1 MKSFQS
7 RTELAVESPILIRN
21 RFNQRRNGSVLLVV
35 IGMLGILLLAG
46 IAFYTFASQ
55 ENSSADFYSDA
66 AKVPP
71 APKMIADVL
80 FDYALEQLI
89 VGPDDSLT
97 QSALRGGR
105 REPVQDMA
113 TGAYYTQIPGRH
125 SLLAGVIGN
134 DGSVYNG
141 EGIKLS
147 SDAGGNPF
155 VDMDQDGTPDP
166 TLNSYLLNL
175 NFSASA
181 NAGTL
186 PNLLPYPSLDTGF
199 TSPDINS
206 PYLAY
211 SSGAIDNTTPIA
223 NEYPVL
229 MPSFHR
235 PQYLRGGVATLT
247 APGNAPR
254 LFRPHPDNL
263 CKSGTMPRFLATPT
277 VHPTLGHTIAAFP
290 MSANVNGTAISQG
303 LWDLTGA
310 PSGSPAYNWD
320 VDNDGDGIR
329 EGVWLDLDFPVS
341 ELADGRSC
349 VPMFSFT
356 VMDADGLMNLNT
368 SGNSYLWTH
377 PPSPGH
383 PSTPPTVTNY
393 VHRSNMGLSRS
404 EINPMWGLYADATVS
419 GTTYFNSNGLRDD
432 ALLQHRVFWNLATT
446 SYPSAKI
453 SSIDTANMEFLA
465 LLNGRAQ
472 FLPAPTGSYML
483 DGNRYMPMQYMPG
496 RHGEGGLLSTAI
508 APPTGTSTA
517 FVDNFIPAAGVRLDP
532 AFPAIGNP
540 GDDDADQNPISFPFM
555 GHPVDYRGFGS
566 GYEFRP
572 DPVNPSN
579 FQLTQMLL
587 GKWDFTTN
595 TFDLTNPIRW
605 PAYNSYSNVGNG
617 NRVGYTIS
625 SDSGGMDDILNP
637 STPSAT
643 PTRLINAQ
651 TSMIDEEDEGIAEP
665 NMTVQ
670 FSLNDFMYDANEM
683 FGLHGANSDF
693 NSAAT
698 GSRLRNLA
706 PFNFALNNQA
716 AAIRSQYTTL
726 SMDRFQFGTGL
737 NGNRAA
743 FEVNADADNDTFL
756 EFPPVTIDKTGTSP
770 FESLRLAVR
779 KQLTVE
785 FGADLSGSVHNN
797 SGFKL
802 NMNQIMD
809 LDLTGAAYS
818 RDLTFHPTIDPGA
831 ATLMAVPYANVAAT
845 PQTQEY
851 WARRDRQWLARD
863 IYVLLYIL
871 GGGNDAQHYQ
881 AIGSGMGADPDDNTA
896 RNIYTDAQLK
906 EMAQFAVNYVDAMDP
921 DQNITKFEYDKN
933 LGDGWQLD
941 DEAYNDEGGADR
953 GEVYGV
959 ELQALTFSE
968 SVVIKT
974 IPLPSSKGD
983 NTQVTTYDDTVG
995 RFYTAI
1001 ELRNAAPYDVDF
1013 IHKSWRIR
1021 ILDTVD
1027 PARERTLT
1035 FYDKTVPAGTQ
1046 FTIGSRSGSDN
1057 DTTGAARPSDF
1068 RVNFDFDTEG
1078 GIYKFDTIIPAQG
1091 STSGLVPAAPAPQTG
1106 ADPGWD
1112 TMSGKGDFNLD
1123 LVTDAATKFDLKAGA
1138 IASAVGEFI
1147 SDAGT
1152 TVTFVIE
1159 RRTNIA
1165 RDSSSNTIDA
1175 DNPWVEV
1182 DRMTANVQIFD
1193 LNSGALPSD
1202 LAVKLPKLT
1211 SKERPEPFE
1220 AANEGVCTRDNPA
1233 SDKQITYRPNTI
1245 GVPRNSLPAGAAA
1258 SDPFRYWQPH
1268 FDRPYTSTM
1277 DLLTLPLFQP
1287 SEVTTRL
1294 AAGVTW
1300 LPISN
1305 FAQEKFLRPIH
1316 PDNVGNAAP
1325 NADLNNHWHRLLNFL
1340 AAPNRTQTA
1349 VNLRPA
1355 SLRTPGLINLNTIR
1369 HRGVFA
1375 GLVDDFSS
1383 QFAPGA
1389 LDAANPN
1396 QLGGHFALATSPLT
1410 LDSAIDDTPDMQ
1422 KRDWYGEF
1430 LRSRD
1435 GQDPVT
1441 QLYLP
1446 GMAHSRPFRPLNFA
1460 DSGVLGQKDLTKSGV
1475 EHTILRSLHKDLITG
1490 KSSRRGLFEASRS
1503 YNDPFS
1509 DPLVDFHTRHRL
1521 LRKVANNSTTRSNVF
1536 VLWISVGMFEAIQ
1549 QPNGDVQIGG
1559 PISGDGSPDYRGFFV
1574 IDRSLPETALDQT
1587 TLKFDFR
1594 KFVSYRKTLQ

>member
-1 MKSFQS
+1 MKSLQS
-7 RTELAVESPILIRN
+7 RPEQPDTIRKHD
-21 RFNQRRNGSVLLVV
+21 RFDHGRNGSVLLVV

-105 REPVQDMA
+105 REPVQDPMS
-113 TGAYYTQIPGRH
+113 GAYFTQIPGRH

-166 TLNSYLLNL
+166 LPNPDYLNL

-186 PNLLPYPSLDTGF
+186 PNLLPYPSLDAGY

-211 SSGAIDNTTPIA
+211 SGGAIDNTTPIG
-223 NEYPVL
+223 NEYAVL

-247 APGNAPR
+247 AAGNAPR
-254 LFRPHPDNL
+254 LFRPHPDNVT
-263 CKSGTMPRFLATPT
+263 KSGTMPRFLASST
-277 VHPTLGHTIAAFP
+277 VHPSLGHTVAAFP

-303 LWDLTGA
+303 LWDLTSA
-310 PSGSPAYNWD
+310 PSGSPVYNWD

-341 ELADGRSC
+341 QLADGRSC

-356 VMDADGLMNLNT
+356 VMDADGLINLNT
-368 SGNSYLWTH
+368 SGNSYLWN
-377 PPSPGH
+377 PPGSPSS
-383 PSTPPTVTNY
+383 PPISYPPTATNY

-404 EINPMWGLYADATVS
+404 EINPMWGLFADATAS
-419 GTTYFNSNGLRDD
+419 GATYFNSNTLRDD
-432 ALLQHRVFWNLATT
+432 ALTQHRLFWNLPTA
-446 SYPSAKI
+446 SYPSANI
-453 SSIDTANMEFLA
+453 SSVDTANMEFLA

-472 FLPAPTGSYML
+472 FLPAPAGSYML
-483 DGNRYMPMQYMPG
+483 DGNRYIPMQYMPG
-496 RHGEGGLLSTAI
+496 RHGDGSLLSLNI
-508 APPTGTSTA
+508 APPGGTSTS
-517 FVDNFIPAAGVRLDP
+517 FVADKMPAAGVRLDP
-532 AFPAIGNP
+532 ALPLIGNP
-540 GDDDADQNPISFPFM
+540 GDDDGDQSPTSYSYM
-555 GHPVDYRGFGS
+555 GHPVDYLGFGS
-566 GYEFRP
+566 GYEFRM
-572 DPVNPSN
+572 DPANPAN

-587 GKWDFTTN
+587 GKWDSTTN
-595 TFDLTNPIRW
+595 AFDLTNPIRW
-605 PAYNSYSNVGNG
+605 PAYNRYSNVGNG
-617 NRVGYTIS
+617 NRVSYTIS
-625 SDSGGMDDILNP
+625 SSLGGMNDLINP
-637 STPSAT
+637 STPARFINPQSA
-643 PTRLINAQ
+643 
-651 TSMIDEEDEGIAEP
+651 MIDEEDEGIAEP
-665 NMTVQ
+665 NMITQ

-693 NSAAT
+693 SSAAT

-716 AAIRSQYTTL
+716 ATIRSQYTTL

-737 NGNRAA
+737 NGNRVA
-743 FEVNADADNDTFL
+743 FEVNADTDNDTYL

-818 RDLTFHPTIDPGA
+818 RDLTLHPTIDPGA
-831 ATLMAVPYANVAAT
+831 ADLVAVPYANVGAT

-896 RNIYTDAQLK
+896 RNIYTDVQLK

-941 DEAYNDEGGADR
+941 DEAYGDEGGADR

-959 ELQALTFSE
+959 ELQALTFGE
-968 SVVIKT
+968 SVIVKT

-983 NTQVTTYDDTVG
+983 NTQVTTFDDTVG

-1001 ELRNAAPYDVDF
+1001 ELRNTAPYDVDF
-1013 IHKSWRIR
+1013 GYKSWRIR
-1021 ILDTVD
+1021 VLDTVD
-1027 PARERTLT
+1027 PTRERTLT
-1035 FYDKTVPAGTQ
+1035 FYDKTVPAGSQ

-1057 DTTGAARPSDF
+1057 DTTTGLPRPSDF

-1078 GIYKFDTIIPAQG
+1078 GVYQFDTIIPAQG
-1091 STSGLVPAAPAPQTG
+1091 ATSGLSPAAPAPGMG
-1106 ADPGWD
+1106 ADP
-1112 TMSGKGDFNLD
+1112 GKGDFNLD
-1123 LVTDAATKFDLKAGA
+1123 LVTDDPSSMMPVGTTKVFDLKAGA
-1138 IASAVGEFI
+1138 IASAVGEFVT
-1147 SDAGT
+1147 DAGT

-1159 RRTNIA
+1159 RRTNIS
-1165 RDSSSNTIDA
+1165 RDSSSNATDT

-1182 DRMTANVQIFD
+1182 DRMIANVQIFD
-1193 LNSGALPSD
+1193 LNSGALPTD
-1202 LAVKLPKLT
+1202 LATKLPNLK
-1211 SKERPEPFE
+1211 SKERPEPFD

-1233 SDKQITYRPNTI
+1233 SDKQISYRPNTV
-1245 GVPRNSLPAGAAA
+1245 GLPRNSLPAGAGAA
-1258 SDPFRYWQPH
+1258 DPFHYWQPH
-1268 FDRPYTSTM
+1268 FDRPYTSSM
-1277 DLLTLPLFQP
+1277 DLLTLPLFGP
-1287 SEVTTRL
+1287 KDVTTRL

-1300 LPISN
+1300 LPIAN

-1316 PDNVGNAAP
+1316 PDNVANAAP

-1383 QFAPGA
+1383 QFAAGA
-1389 LDAANPN
+1389 TDATNPT
-1396 QLGGHFALATSPLT
+1396 QLGGHFALATTPIT
-1410 LDSAIDDTPDMQ
+1410 LDSAIDDTDGQ

-1430 LRSRD
+1430 QRSRD
-1435 GQDPVT
+1435 GQDPLT

-1460 DSGVLGQKDLTKSGV
+1460 DSGIPGQKDLTKSGV
-1475 EHTILRSLHKDLITG
+1475 EHTILRSLHKDLLAS
-1490 KSSRRGLFEASRS
+1490 KANRRGLFEASRS
-1503 YNDPFS
+1503 YNDS
-1509 DPLVDFHTRHRL
+1509 TLDPLVDFHTRHRL

-1536 VLWISVGMFEAIQ
+1536 VVWISVGMFEAIP

-1559 PISGDGSPDYRGFFV
+1559 PISGDGAPDHRGFFV

-1587 TLKFDFR
+1587 TLKFDFK
-1594 KFVSYRKTLQ
+1594 KFVPYRKTLQ